1 MKLLEFFYFNDNSDG
16 MSNDRRY
23 DAKRD
28 SSVINKSDT
37 RKIKLTLRQINQLRL
52 STEAHEAEKQ
62 AEAGFISQMYS
73 KPVDAQQ

>member
-1 MKLLEFFYFNDNSDG
+1 
-16 MSNDRRY
+16 
-23 DAKRD
+23 
-28 SSVINKSDT
+28 
-37 RKIKLTLRQINQLRL
+37 LTLRQINQLRL

>member
-28 SSVINKSDT
+28 SSVLTKSDT
-37 RKIKLTLRQINQLRL
+37 RKIKLTLRQLNQLRL